1 MTPRHAARWL
11 CGLLAAL
18 SVAAWAQAPAG
29 QVELVCEAVYQPA
42 RTTWVRR
49 VAIDYDAQ
57 RVKAVR
63 IDGVPVY
70 SFAIAGTVILTSL
83 DNERVQIDTAAQ
95 TWTSDFRGLA
105 SAQGRCERAG

>member
-1 MTPRHAARWL
+1 MTLRQAAGLL
-11 CGLLAAL
+11 CGLLAAWAG
-18 SVAAWAQAPAG
+18 AAMAQPAPG

-49 VAIDYDAQ
+49 VAIEYDAR
-57 RVKAVR
+57 RVKAVK